1 MPHAMLRR
9 AVTLFVIQATS
20 ACTGQTDNSPLPP
33 DARPFT
39 PEPIYLTW
47 WMQMETCSGL
57 SADFTGVGWYVVP
70 GEDPFIAPA
79 LGRTVL
85 GYWQRA
91 GNRIVLLEFVPS
103 RTALVRHEML
113 HALLQRGDHPAAYFI
128 DRCGAVIDGP
138 GLLPD

>member
-1 MPHAMLRR
+1 MRATFRR
-9 AVTLFVIQATS
+9 AVTVFAILAAT
-20 ACTGQTDNSPLPP
+20 ACAGQTDVSSLPP

-47 WMQMETCSGL
+47 WAQMETCSGL
-57 SADFTGVGWYVVP
+57 SRDFAGVAWYVVP
-70 GEDPFIAPA
+70 GEDPFVAPA

-113 HALLQRGDHPAAYFI
+113 HALLQRADHPAAYFN
-128 DRCGAVIDGP
+128 DRCGAVINGP